1 MVQGMRLSDLMD
13 LGRLQAVVDE
23 GLVTDRRHGGLRILN
38 YTNKATYSE
47 AWDEVTTLCRGLVVD
62 DRGEVVARPFPK
74 FFGVQ
79 EPHAPAIPAGCAMH
93 VTEKLDGSLGIAYRH
108 DGQTWITTRGRLD
121 SPQGRQGTEIWRE
134 RYASVRFGPDVTPLF
149 EVIYP
154 ENRVLVDYGTTRD
167 LVLLA
172 VIDIA
177 TGADLPLGVIDWPG
191 PVAAVRRFG
200 SVDEIIAGAEE
211 DSDDALTEGFVARFD
226 TGGDGPHLR
235 VKVKSGR
242 YVDLHRLKY
251 GLNARRVWAVAAVE
265 AMSAHSGDHR
275 AIASRLKL
283 NPDEVLSRL
292 HGARGPST
300 DGYRQDLPEEL
311 WPWFDETVAA
321 IRARV
326 ADITGRYA
334 AIVETAA
341 AEADASDHPD
351 RAFADAAR
359 RLAAEQSLHP
369 GPCFGL
375 RRGAWAAHAEIWRA
389 ATPDPDTPQPN

>member
-1 MVQGMRLSDLMD
+1 MVQDMRLSDLMD
-13 LGRLQAVVDE
+13 LGRLQAAVDE

-38 YTNKATYSE
+38 YTNKATHSE

-79 EPHAPAIPAGCAMH
+79 EPHAPAIPDGCAMH

-134 RYASVRFGPDVTPLF
+134 RYDSVRFGPDVTPLF

-177 TGADLPLGVIDWPG
+177 TGADLPLGAIDWPG

-292 HGARGPST
+292 HGVRGPST

-334 AIVETAA
+334 AIVEIAT

-389 ATPDPDTPQPN
+389 ATPDPDTPQTN

>member
-1 MVQGMRLSDLMD
+1 MRLSDLVD
-13 LGRLQAVVDE
+13 LGRLQSTVDE

-62 DRGEVVARPFPK
+62 DRDEVVARPFPK

-79 EPHAPAIPAGCAMH
+79 EPHAPAIPDGCAMH
-93 VTEKLDGSLGIAYRH
+93 VTEKLDGSLGIAYLH

-121 SPQGRQGTEIWRE
+121 SPQGREGTEIWRE

-177 TGADLPLGVIDWPG
+177 TGADLPLGAIDWPG

-200 SVDEIIAGAEE
+200 SVDEIVACAET
-211 DSDDALTEGFVARFD
+211 DSDDAVTEGFVARFD

-326 ADITGRYA
+326 ADITGRYQ

-341 AEADASDHPD
+341 AEAAASDHPD

-359 RLAAEQSLHP
+359 RLAAEQNLHP

-375 RRGAWAAHAEIWRA
+375 RRGTWAAHAEIWRA
-389 ATPDPDTPQPN
+389 ATPDPDAPQTL

>member
-1 MVQGMRLSDLMD
+1 MRLSDLMD
-13 LGRLQAVVDE
+13 LGRLQAAVDE

-62 DRGEVVARPFPK
+62 TGGEVVARPFLK

-79 EPHAPAIPAGCAMH
+79 EPHAPAIPDGCAMH
-93 VTEKLDGSLGIAYRH
+93 VTEKLDGSLGIAYHH

-134 RYASVRFGPDVTPLF
+134 RYDSVRFGPDVTPLF

-177 TGADLPLGVIDWPG
+177 TGADLPLDAIDWPG

-200 SVDEIIAGAEE
+200 SVDEIIACAEE

-326 ADITGRYA
+326 ADITGRYT

-341 AEADASDHPD
+341 AEAASSDHPD
-351 RAFADAAR
+351 RAFAEAAR

-389 ATPDPDTPQPN
+389 ATPDPDTPQTN

>member
-1 MVQGMRLSDLMD
+1 MRLSDLVD
-13 LGRLQAVVDE
+13 LGRLQAAVDE

-62 DRGEVVARPFPK
+62 TGGEVVARPFPK

-79 EPHAPAIPAGCAMH
+79 EPHAPAIPTGCAMH
-93 VTEKLDGSLGIAYRH
+93 VTEKLDGSLGIAYHH
-108 DGQTWITTRGRLD
+108 DGETWITTRGRLD

-134 RYASVRFGPDVTPLF
+134 RYDSVRFGPDVTPLF

-177 TGADLPLGVIDWPG
+177 TGADLPLDAIDWPG
-191 PVAAVRRFG
+191 PAAAVRRFG
-200 SVDEIIAGAEE
+200 SVDEIIAWAEE

-265 AMSAHSGDHR
+265 AMSAHSSDHR

-326 ADITGRYA
+326 ADITGRYT

-341 AEADASDHPD
+341 AEADASSHPD
-351 RAFADAAR
+351 RAFAEAAR

-389 ATPDPDTPQPN
+389 ATPDPDTPQTN

>member
-1 MVQGMRLSDLMD
+1 MRLSDLID
-13 LGRLQAVVDE
+13 LDRLRSAVDG
-23 GLVTDRRHGGLRILN
+23 GLVTDRRHGDLRILN

-62 DRGEVVARPFPK
+62 SGGEVVARPFPK

-79 EPHAPAIPAGCAMH
+79 EPHAPMIPDDCAMH

-108 DGQTWITTRGRLD
+108 GGETRITTRGRLD
-121 SPQGRQGTEIWRE
+121 SPQGQQATEIWRE
-134 RYASVRFGPDVTPLF
+134 RYAAVRFGPDITPLF

-154 ENRVLVDYGTTRD
+154 ENRILVDYGTTRD

-172 VIDIA
+172 VIDMG
-177 TGADLPLGVIDWPG
+177 TGADLPLDAIDWPG
-191 PVAAVRRFG
+191 PVAADRRFG
-200 SVDEIIAGAEE
+200 SIGEVVAHTEG
-211 DSDDALTEGFVARFD
+211 DSDGVLAEGFVVRFD
-226 TGGDGPHLR
+226 TGGGGPHLR

-275 AIASRLKL
+275 AIGSRLKL

-292 HGARGPST
+292 HGARGPSI

-326 ADITGRYA
+326 DDLTGRYK
-334 AIVETAA
+334 AIVEAAA
-341 AEADASDHPD
+341 AEAATSTHPD
-351 RAFADAAR
+351 RAFAEAAR
-359 RLAAEQSLHP
+359 RLTAEQGLHP

-389 ATPDPDTPQPN
+389 ATPDPDEPQPQ

>member
-13 LGRLQAVVDE
+13 LGRLQAAVDE

-47 AWDEVTTLCRGLVVD
+47 AWDVVTTLCRGLVVD

-79 EPHAPAIPAGCAMH
+79 EPHAPAIPDGCAMH

-121 SPQGRQGTEIWRE
+121 SPQGRQGTDIWRE
-134 RYASVRFGPDVTPLF
+134 RYDSVRFGPDVTPLF

-177 TGADLPLGVIDWPG
+177 TGADLPLDAIDWPG

-292 HGARGPST
+292 HGVRGPSI

-334 AIVETAA
+334 AIVEIAA

-389 ATPDPDTPQPN
+389 ATPDPDTPQTN

>member
-1 MVQGMRLSDLMD
+1 MRLSDLMD
-13 LGRLQAVVDE
+13 LGQLQGAVDE

-47 AWDEVTTLCRGLVVD
+47 AWDGVTTLCRGLVVD
-62 DRGEVVARPFPK
+62 AGGEVVARPFPK

-79 EPHAPAIPAGCAMH
+79 EPHAPPIPDGCAMH
-93 VTEKLDGSLGIAYRH
+93 VTEKLDGSLGIAYHH

-134 RYASVRFGPDVTPLF
+134 RYDSVRFGPDVTPLF

-177 TGADLPLGVIDWPG
+177 TGADLPLDAIDWPG
-191 PVAAVRRFG
+191 PVAAVRQFG
-200 SVDEIIAGAEE
+200 SVDEIIAWAEE

-326 ADITGRYA
+326 ADITGRYT

-341 AEADASDHPD
+341 AEADASSHPD

-389 ATPDPDTPQPN
+389 ATPDPDTPQTN

>member
-1 MVQGMRLSDLMD
+1 MRLSDLVD
-13 LGRLQAVVDE
+13 LGRLQAAVDE
-23 GLVTDRRHGGLRILN
+23 GLVTDRHHGGLRILN

-79 EPHAPAIPAGCAMH
+79 EPHAPTIPDGCAMH

-177 TGADLPLGVIDWPG
+177 TGADLPLGAIDWPG

-326 ADITGRYA
+326 ADITGRYT
-334 AIVETAA
+334 AIVEIAA

-351 RAFADAAR
+351 RTFADAAR

-389 ATPDPDTPQPN
+389 ATPDPDTPQTN

>member
-134 RYASVRFGPDVTPLF
+134 RYASVRFGPDITPLF

-177 TGADLPLGVIDWPG
+177 TGADLPLDAIDWPG

-226 TGGDGPHLR
+226 TGGSGPHLR

-334 AIVETAA
+334 AIVEIAA

-359 RLAAEQSLHP
+359 RLAAEQNLHP

-389 ATPDPDTPQPN
+389 ATPDPDTPQTN

>member
-1 MVQGMRLSDLMD
+1 MVQGMRLSDLVD

-62 DRGEVVARPFPK
+62 DQGEVVARPFPK

-79 EPHAPAIPAGCAMH
+79 EPHAPAIPDGCAMH

-177 TGADLPLGVIDWPG
+177 TGADLPLDAIDWPG

-292 HGARGPST
+292 HGARGPSI

-334 AIVETAA
+334 AIVEIAT

-375 RRGAWAAHAEIWRA
+375 RRGAWAAHAEIWRS
-389 ATPDPDTPQPN
+389 ATPDPDTPQTN

>member
-13 LGRLQAVVDE
+13 LGRLQAAVDE

-79 EPHAPAIPAGCAMH
+79 EPHAPAIPDGCAMH

-177 TGADLPLGVIDWPG
+177 TGADLPLGAIDWPG

-326 ADITGRYA
+326 ADITGHYA
-334 AIVETAA
+334 AIVEIAA

-359 RLAAEQSLHP
+359 RLAAERNLHP

-389 ATPDPDTPQPN
+389 ATPDPDTPQTN